1 MYSSQFWKLCFA
13 CLLFFCSFNMVI
25 PDMDLLLGKIG
36 AKQYTWL
43 VIPVFAFVAL
53 ISRPFSGKL
62 TDSIGRVRVMCIGA
76 VVTTLACCFY
86 LFIPV
91 AILFFANRAFHGL
104 CAGFTPT
111 GFTAFADDIVPLEK
125 RGEAMG
131 IVGICNNIG
140 NAIGWVLGSQI
151 TNQFSAETTFII
163 AAILGFLSFLIF
175 TTLKE
180 VAVVKQKFT
189 FHLLKINKDELFE
202 KRVWVAGVVMLLTVF
217 SSGAVFAL
225 IAQFSQ
231 HLSIPN
237 KGTYMGIYISSSLI
251 VRFLAGRWSD
261 KYGRRRIAFAG
272 TLFLV
277 LSMLLLAF
285 ATSMFLFAFSAV
297 VFGIAWGLLS
307 PSLFA
312 WAADVALVGKKG
324 KAIGTLFM
332 FMEGGIIIGSSI
344 CGILYNGQAQ
354 NFKFIFLLCTLFALL
369 AGVFMLLR
377 VKGKVS

>member
-1 MYSSQFWKLCFA
+1 
-13 CLLFFCSFNMVI
+13 MVI
-25 PDMDLLLGKIG
+25 PDMDLLLAKIN
-36 AKQYTWL
+36 ASQYNWL

-53 ISRPFSGKL
+53 IIRPISGKL

-76 VVTTLACCFY
+76 VVTTLACYFY
-86 LFIPV
+86 LFIPI
-91 AILFFANRAFHGL
+91 ALLFFANRAFHGL

-151 TNQFSAETTFII
+151 TNQFSAETTFVI
-163 AAILGFLSFLIF
+163 AAIFGFVSFLIF

-180 VAVVKQKFT
+180 VAVVKQKFSLK
-189 FHLLKINKDELFE
+189 LLKLHKTELFE
-202 KRVWVAGVVMLLTVF
+202 KRVWMPGLVMLLTVF
-217 SSGAVFAL
+217 SSGAIFAL
-225 IAQFSQ
+225 IAYFSK
-231 HLSIPN
+231 HLGIPN

-261 KYGRRRIAFAG
+261 IYGRRKIAFAG
-272 TLFLV
+272 TIFLM
-277 LSMLLLAF
+277 LSMVLLAF
-285 ATSMFLFAFSAV
+285 AQSMFLFSLSAV

-312 WAADVALVGKKG
+312 WAADVSLVGKKG

-332 FMEGGIIIGSSI
+332 FMEGGIIIGSSV
-344 CGILYNGQAQ
+344 CGLLYSNNAA
-354 NFKFIFLLCTLFALL
+354 NFQLIFLLCSSLALL
-369 AGVFMLLR
+369 AGVFMMVR
-377 VKGKVS
+377 VKGRVG